1 MAQNITTTV
10 ELPPAIETWYD
21 TLLLVRLQSKLIHEQ
36 FAEIRNQPGKT
47 GNTIKFRRYSNLSPA
62 TTKLTEGQTP
72 DGSPVGTTDLTAVTA
87 QYGDFVTITD
97 IVDLTVQ
104 DAVMTE
110 VASLLGDQAGQTR
123 DILVKDMLEA
133 TASTTD
139 ATNGANGNS
148 PTEITGTDIA
158 GVVQVLLSNNAL
170 MRTSVVSATPGV
182 GTLPV
187 REAYWGTINSDL
199 LTNDLENV
207 TGNNAFLHASEYPDQ
222 GPRLA
227 TEWGSTGNVRWVHA
241 TNAAKDEDVTPT
253 EYKTNIIG
261 MNAYATTSITGGTL
275 EFIVQQFGMGDD
287 PLRQRMTSGWKFNHT
302 ARILNDNAMH
312 ALNVTAT

>member
-72 DGSPVGTTDLTAVTA
+72 DGQAVGQTDLTAKTA

-123 DILVKDMLEA
+123 DILVKDMLGA
-133 TASTTD
+133 TASVTNAAGGSNPS
-139 ATNGANGNS
+139 ATVTLPSNIFN
-148 PTEITGTDIA
+148 TDINA
-158 GVVQVLLSNNAL
+158 IVQVLLSANAQ
-170 MRTSVVSATPGV
+170 MRTTVVSATPGV

-187 REAYWGTINSDL
+187 REAYWGTINTDL
-199 LTNDLENV
+199 LTGTNDLEGV
-207 TGNNAFLHASEYPDQ
+207 TGFLHASEYPSQ
-222 GPRLA
+222 MTRLE
-227 TEWGSTGNVRWVHA
+227 TEWGSTGNVRWVHSTNAFKDDTPEYRLNIIA
-241 TNAAKDEDVTPT
+241 TNA
-253 EYKTNIIG
+253 
-261 MNAYATTSITGGTL
+261 YAITSITGGTL
-275 EFIVQQFGMGDD
+275 QFIIQQFGMGDD
-287 PLRQRMTSGWKFNHT
+287 PLKQRMTSGWKFNH
-302 ARILNDNAMH
+302 ASRILNDNNLH
-312 ALNVTAT
+312 ILNVTAT